1 MRKITAYILIIV
13 FVLFTLS
20 GCGETAEIEE
30 SPSPEPSPSEIPV
43 TASPV
48 PTPLHETAALQREL
62 RAYMKDNLSGRWAV
76 CVEDLVTGEN
86 FVLYRDFEEDECFP
100 AASTIKLFVLCSIYD
115 KASKGEFEI
124 GDEYNRMLAEK
135 MITIS
140 SNNCANILT
149 KAVGGT
155 GAVTEYIRKGLGF
168 ELSSMNKLIGSQ
180 YDGKDNLIN
189 PTEAMKLLELLYY
202 GEVVDRRSSEEML
215 GSMLKQEIN
224 NKLSLGIGVDGQFAH
239 KTGEFYEQ
247 ANHDMGIVY
256 MKGHH
261 DYIICCFSS
270 GSNFD
275 KALFNMKEISEI
287 VYNYFETT

>member
-62 RAYMKDNLSGRWAV
+62 RAYMKDNLTGKWAV

-100 AASTIKLFVLCSIYD
+100 AASTIKLFVLCSVYD

-155 GAVTEYIRKGLGF
+155 GAVTEFIRKGLGF
-168 ELSSMNKLIGSQ
+168 EFTSMNKLIGNE
-180 YDGKDNLIN
+180 YGGANNLIN
-189 PTEAMKLLELLYY
+189 PAEAMKLLELLYN

-215 GSMLKQEIN
+215 GFMLKQEIN
-224 NKLSLGIGVDGQFAH
+224 NKVSLGIGEDGQFAH
-239 KTGEFYEQ
+239 KTGEYFEL

-261 DYIICCFSS
+261 DYSICCFSGES
-270 GSNFD
+270 KID
-275 KALFNMKEISEI
+275 EALNNMKEISEI

>member
-48 PTPLHETAALQREL
+48 STPLHETAALQREL

-100 AASTIKLFVLCSIYD
+100 AASTIKLFVLCSVYD

-155 GAVTEYIRKGLGF
+155 GAVTGYIRKGLGF

-215 GSMLKQEIN
+215 GFMLKQEIN
-224 NKLSLGIGVDGQFAH
+224 NKVSLGIGEDGQFAH
-239 KTGEFYEQ
+239 KTGEYFEL

-261 DYIICCFSS
+261 DYSICCFSGES
-270 GSNFD
+270 KID
-275 KALFNMKEISEI
+275 EALNNMKEISEI

>member
-1 MRKITAYILIIV
+1 MRKTTAYVLIIV
-13 FVLFTLS
+13 IVFFTLA

-30 SPSPEPSPSEIPV
+30 SPSPEPSPTEIPV

-62 RAYMKDNLSGRWAV
+62 RAYMKDNLSGKWAV

-86 FVLYRDFEEDECFP
+86 FALYRDFEEDECFP

-215 GSMLKQEIN
+215 ESMLKQEIN